1 MDKMI
6 KQRIILFFLLFL
18 IQAFIPDI
26 EQLAKQIWPMCLETI
41 VQFSSILDRATAIFG
56 AMLTGNTLLVYKSK

>member
-1 MDKMI
+1 MI

-26 EQLAKQIWPMCLETI
+26 EQLAKIIWPMYLEKI
-41 VQFSSILDRATAIFG
+41 VQLSSIIDRGTAIFG
-56 AMLTGNTLLVYKSK
+56 AMLTGNILLEYKSK